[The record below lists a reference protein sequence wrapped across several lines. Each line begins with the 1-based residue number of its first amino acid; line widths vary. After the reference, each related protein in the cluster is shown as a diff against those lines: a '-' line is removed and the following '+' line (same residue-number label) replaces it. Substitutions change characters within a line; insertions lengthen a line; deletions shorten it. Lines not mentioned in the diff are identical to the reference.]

1 MQNDFDKWAEIYDQV
16 YSDVFED
23 IHFYKNLAYR
33 TNDKILEIG
42 CGTGRI
48 TIPIAKD
55 GHKVVGI
62 DISESMLAILKNKIK
77 NSILDISCHKMDMK
91 NINIKGNFSLVI
103 IPFNGFQ
110 SMLDISDQYECL
122 SSIRAHMHSDSNL
135 VLDMF
140 PPSLNMF
147 DQNPQT
153 WYQVKEIIS
162 ADSSESIM
170 VKHSSKYLLESQL
183 IHTKLMI
190 EEIINCEIVKTV
202 YKDFSLRYTNRYES
216 EYLFKHTGFKIEN
229 LYGNFN
235 LDKFDENSD
244 KMIWILKPQGKH
256 IV

>member
-1 MQNDFDKWAEIYDQV
+1 MKNDFDKWAEIYDQV

-23 IHFYKNLAYR
+23 IYFYKNLASQ
-33 TNDKILEIG
+33 TNNKILEIG

-48 TIPIAKD
+48 TIPIAQD
-55 GHKVVGI
+55 NNSIIGI
-62 DISESMLAILKNKIK
+62 DISESMIEVLKNKIK
-77 NSILDISCHKMDMK
+77 HSSLDISCLKMNMK
-91 NINIKGNFSLVI
+91 NITMQEKFSLVM

-110 SMLDISDQYECL
+110 SMLNIEDQYECL
-122 SSIRAHMHSDSNL
+122 SSIRDHMESDSNL

-147 DQNPQT
+147 DQNHQT

-162 ADSSESIM
+162 TNPSKSIM
-170 VKHSSKYLLESQL
+170 VKHSSKYMLESQL

-216 EYLFKHTGFKIEN
+216 EYLFKHAGFKIEN

-235 LDKFDENSD
+235 LDKFNEDSD
-244 KMIWILKPQGKH
+244 KMIWILTLQGKY
-256 IV
+256 IA